1 MTNSDVLTNPSG
13 GEADW
18 RGSMQPALET
28 NLMEQVLASEN
39 LHRAW
44 KQVKSNKGAPG
55 IDGLCLED
63 FPSYAQLHW
72 EEICQLLR
80 AGKYQPTPVRRV
92 VIPKPGGKGERLLGV
107 PTVLD
112 RVIQQA
118 ISQVLTP
125 MFDPE
130 FSASSFGCRPKRS
143 AHDAIKQVKEYVK
156 QGYRGVVDLDL
167 EKFFDTVNH
176 DILMARVARQVRDKT
191 LLSLIGRYLRAGV
204 MVEGVVQAT
213 AWGTPQG
220 SPLSPL
226 LANILLDDLDQELE
240 RRGHRFARYVDD
252 VVILV
257 KSARAGRRVMASVTR
272 YLTQVLRLKVNPL
285 KSRVCRIERL
295 EYLSFRFQ
303 GIRIVWSERAFAD
316 FKHRL
321 RGLTSRRWR
330 VSMEYRLE
338 RISLYLRGWMGYFG
352 ISQLY
357 GPIPELDGWLRRRI
371 RMCYWKQW
379 RRPRTRIGN
388 LLKLGTPRRHAFST
402 GLSRKGY
409 WRLSRTLATQTGMT
423 NEWLARQ
430 GLLSIRDL
438 WMKAQGYDEKSL
450 SLSGS

>member
-1 MTNSDVLTNPSG
+1 MTNSADLMNPYG
-13 GEADW
+13 GEPDW
-18 RGSMQPALET
+18 RGTMQPALET
-28 NLMEQVLASEN
+28 NLMERVLDSEN

-44 KQVKSNKGAPG
+44 KQVKSNQGAPG
-55 IDGLCLED
+55 IDGMVLDD
-63 FPSYAQLHW
+63 FAAYARLHW
-72 EEICQLLR
+72 AEIRQSLR
-80 AGKYQPTPVRRV
+80 DGGYRPSPVRRV
-92 VIPKPGGKGERLLGV
+92 IIPKPGGKGERLLGV

-130 FSASSFGCRPKRS
+130 FSEFSFGCRPKRS
-143 AHDAIKQVKEYVK
+143 AHGAIKQVKEYVK

-176 DILMARVARQVRDKT
+176 DVLMARVARKVRDKT
-191 LLSLIGRYLRAGV
+191 LLGLIGRYLRAGV
-204 MVEGVVQAT
+204 MVEGVVQT
-213 AWGTPQG
+213 TEWGTPQG

-252 VVILV
+252 LVILV
-257 KSARAGRRVMASVTR
+257 KTPRAGQRVMASVTR

-295 EYLSFRFQ
+295 EYLSFTFQ
-303 GIRIVWSERAFAD
+303 GIRIVWSERAFQD

-330 VSMEYRLE
+330 VSMEYRLK

-352 ISQLY
+352 ISQRY

-388 LLKLGTPRRHAFST
+388 LLKLGTPRQHAFST

-423 NEWLARQ
+423 NEWLEQQ

-438 WMKAQGYDEKSL
+438 WMKAQGYDEKSAN
-450 SLSGS
+450 SSSS

>member
-1 MTNSDVLTNPSG
+1 MTNSAVLMNPTG

-28 NLMEQVLASEN
+28 TLMERVLASEN

-55 IDGLCLED
+55 IDGMVLDD
-63 FPSYAQLHW
+63 FAAYARLHW
-72 EEICQLLR
+72 GSIRQSLR
-80 AGKYQPTPVRRV
+80 DGRYQPSPVRRV

-125 MFDPE
+125 LFDPE
-130 FSASSFGCRPKRS
+130 FSEFSFGCRPKRS
-143 AHDAIKQVKEYVK
+143 AHGAIKQVKDYVK

-176 DILMARVARQVRDKT
+176 DVLMARVARKVRDKT
-191 LLSLIGRYLRAGV
+191 LLALIGRYLRAGV
-204 MVEGVVQAT
+204 MVEGVVQT
-213 AWGTPQG
+213 TEWGTPQG

-257 KSARAGRRVMASVTR
+257 KSAQAGRRVMASVTR

-295 EYLSFRFQ
+295 EYLSFTFQ
-303 GIRIVWSERAFAD
+303 GIRIVWSERAFQD

-330 VSMEYRLE
+330 VSMEYRLK

-352 ISQLY
+352 ISQRY

-388 LLKLGTPRRHAFST
+388 LLKLGTPRQHAFST

-423 NEWLARQ
+423 NEWLAQQ

-438 WMKAQGYDEKSL
+438 WMKAQGYDETSVN
-450 SLSGS
+450 SSSS

>member
-1 MTNSDVLTNPSG
+1 MTNSAVLMNPNG

-18 RGSMQPALET
+18 RGTMQPALET
-28 NLMEQVLASEN
+28 NLMERVLDSAN

-44 KQVKSNKGAPG
+44 KQVKSNQGAPG
-55 IDGLCLED
+55 IDGMVLDD
-63 FPSYAQLHW
+63 FAAYARLHW
-72 EEICQLLR
+72 AEIRQSLR
-80 AGKYQPTPVRRV
+80 DGRYRPSPVRRV

-130 FSASSFGCRPKRS
+130 FSEFSFGCRPKRS
-143 AHDAIKQVKEYVK
+143 AHGAIKQVKDYVK
-156 QGYRGVVDLDL
+156 EGYRVVVDLDL

-176 DILMARVARQVRDKT
+176 DVLMARVARKVRDKA
-191 LLSLIGRYLRAGV
+191 LLGLIGRYLRAGV
-204 MVEGVVQAT
+204 MVEGVVQT
-213 AWGTPQG
+213 TEWGTPQG

-240 RRGHRFARYVDD
+240 RRGHHFARYVDD
-252 VVILV
+252 LVILV
-257 KSARAGRRVMASVTR
+257 KTPRAGQRVMASVTR

-295 EYLSFRFQ
+295 EYLSFTFQ
-303 GIRIVWSERAFAD
+303 GIRIVWSERAFQD

-330 VSMEYRLE
+330 VSMEYRLK

-352 ISQLY
+352 ISQRY

-388 LLKLGTPRRHAFST
+388 LLKLGTPRQHAFST

-423 NEWLARQ
+423 NEWLAQQ

-438 WMKAQGYDEKSL
+438 WMRA
-450 SLSGS
+450 

>member
-1 MTNSDVLTNPSG
+1 MDATPS
-13 GEADW
+13 
-18 RGSMQPALET
+18 
-28 NLMEQVLASEN
+28 
-39 LHRAW
+39 
-44 KQVKSNKGAPG
+44 
-55 IDGLCLED
+55 
-63 FPSYAQLHW
+63 
-72 EEICQLLR
+72 
-80 AGKYQPTPVRRV
+80 PVRRV

-130 FSASSFGCRPKRS
+130 FSEFSFGCRPKRS
-143 AHDAIKQVKEYVK
+143 AHGAIKQVKDYVK

-176 DILMARVARQVRDKT
+176 DVLMARVARKVRDKT
-191 LLSLIGRYLRAGV
+191 LLALIGRYLRAGV
-204 MVEGVVQAT
+204 MVEGVVQT
-213 AWGTPQG
+213 TEWGTPQG

-257 KSARAGRRVMASVTR
+257 KSAQAGRRVMASVTR
-272 YLTQVLRLKVNPL
+272 YLTQVLRLKVNPQ

-295 EYLSFRFQ
+295 EYLGFTFQ
-303 GIRIVWSERAFAD
+303 GIRIVWSERAFQD

-330 VSMEYRLE
+330 VSMEYRLK

-352 ISQLY
+352 ISQRY

-388 LLKLGTPRRHAFST
+388 LLKLGTPRQHAFST

-423 NEWLARQ
+423 NEWLAQQ

-438 WMKAQGYDEKSL
+438 WMKAQGYDEKSVN
-450 SLSGS
+450 SSSS

>member
-1 MTNSDVLTNPSG
+1 MTNSAALMNPNG

-18 RGSMQPALET
+18 RGTMPPALET
-28 NLMEQVLASEN
+28 NLMERVLDSEN

-44 KQVKSNKGAPG
+44 KQVKSNQGAPG
-55 IDGLCLED
+55 IDGMVPDD
-63 FPSYAQLHW
+63 FAAYARLHW
-72 EEICQLLR
+72 GEIRQSLR
-80 AGKYQPTPVRRV
+80 DGRYRPSPVRRV

-125 MFDPE
+125 MFEPE
-130 FSASSFGCRPKRS
+130 FSEFSFGCRPKRS
-143 AHDAIKQVKEYVK
+143 AHDAIKQVKDYVK
-156 QGYRGVVDLDL
+156 QGYRVVVDLDL

-176 DILMARVARQVRDKT
+176 DVLMARVARKVRDKT
-191 LLSLIGRYLRAGV
+191 LLGLIGRYLRAGV
-204 MVEGVVQAT
+204 MVEGGVQT
-213 AWGTPQG
+213 TEWGTPQG

-257 KSARAGRRVMASVTR
+257 KSAQAGRRVMASVTR
-272 YLTQVLRLKVNPL
+272 YLTQVLRLKVNPQ

-295 EYLSFRFQ
+295 EYLGFTFQ
-303 GIRIVWSERAFAD
+303 GIRIVWSERAFQNL
-316 FKHRL
+316 KHRL

-330 VSMEYRLE
+330 VSMEFRLK
-338 RISLYLRGWMGYFG
+338 RINLYLRGWMGYFG

-423 NEWLARQ
+423 NEWLAQQ

-438 WMKAQGYDEKSL
+438 WMKAQGYDEKPANS
-450 SLSGS
+450 SSS

>member
-1 MTNSDVLTNPSG
+1 MTNSDVLPTPSG
-13 GEADW
+13 GETDW

-28 NLMEQVLASEN
+28 NLMERVLGSEN

-44 KQVKSNKGAPG
+44 QQEKSNKGAPG
-55 IDGLCLED
+55 IDGMRLED
-63 FPSYAQLHW
+63 FPAYARLHW
-72 EEICQLLR
+72 AEIRQSLR
-80 AGKYQPTPVRRV
+80 EGKYQPTPVRRV

-112 RVIQQA
+112 RVIEQA
-118 ISQVLTP
+118 ILQVLTP
-125 MFDPE
+125 IFEPE
-130 FSASSFGCRPKRS
+130 FSESSFGCRPKRS
-143 AHDAIKQVKEYVK
+143 AHGAIKQVKEYVK
-156 QGYRGVVDLDL
+156 QGYRVAVDVDL

-176 DILMARVARQVRDKT
+176 DVLMARVSRKVRDKT

-213 AWGTPQG
+213 EWGTPQG

-240 RRGHRFARYVDD
+240 YRGHRFARYVDD
-252 VVILV
+252 LVILV
-257 KSARAGRRVMASVTR
+257 KSPRAGRRVMRSVTR

-303 GIRIVWSERAFAD
+303 GIRIVWSDRAFQD

-330 VSMEYRLE
+330 VSMEYRIE
-338 RISLYLRGWMGYFG
+338 RLNQYLRGWMGYFG
-352 ISQLY
+352 ISTLY
-357 GPIPELDGWLRRRI
+357 GPIPEVDGWLRRRI

-379 RRPRTRIGN
+379 RRPLAQPAVGLDAHRQSTQARNIPTAR
-388 LLKLGTPRRHAFST
+388 LLD
-402 GLSRKGY
+402 
-409 WRLSRTLATQTGMT
+409 
-423 NEWLARQ
+423 WLEPE
-430 GLLSIRDL
+430 GLLAVVADVGHTDRDD
-438 WMKAQGYDEKSL
+438 Q
-450 SLSGS
+450 